1 MPVVMHADR
10 QREIERA
17 LDLAEEFKLRAI
29 IAGGADAA
37 TVADRLRE
45 RNVPVLLSL
54 NLPKRMTAAAP
65 EADPETLRTLRGRVE
80 AQKTAAKLA
89 AARVRFAFQSGA
101 LTNMGDFL
109 ANAAKAIENGVSR
122 DDALRALTIR
132 PAEIFGVADRLG
144 SIETGKIANLTVTR

>member
-109 ANAAKAIENGVSR
+109 ANAAKAIENGLSR
-122 DDALRALTIR
+122 SEEHTSELQSLAYL
-132 PAEIFGVADRLG
+132 VCRLLLEKKKKKNT
-144 SIETGKIANLTVTR
+144 SRQISCV